1 MSAAPATNLWFC
13 WEPNTPLLLPMRIE
27 DPKFVAALREL
38 EVELR
43 PASSLSELT
52 SLSIGGNTDLLRI
65 KKHESIPPLLSLLD
79 SHGLPHPFLGG
90 GSNLLVSAGQP
101 PWIVPQLA

>member
-1 MSAAPATNLWFC
+1 
-13 WEPNTPLLLPMRIE
+13 MRTE

-52 SLSIGGNTDLLRI
+52 SLSIGGNTDLLRL
-65 KKHESIPPLLSLLD
+65 KKHESIPPLLSLFD
-79 SHGLPHPFLGG
+79 SHRVPHPFPRG
-90 GSNLLVSAGQP
+90 GSNLLCSERAL
-101 PWIVPQLA
+101 PWVGPQLASSDPDVGPQCNFA